1 MEDKAG
7 DHWVKVLES
16 AKIAVQF
23 KRLPL
28 SYRIS
33 GGALAAT
40 WSCFHTSR
48 KIKQSLRWTNGRSIF
63 FLHAAS

>member
-33 GGALAAT
+33 GAT
-40 WSCFHTSR
+40 PPPGCFGCYLVMLSH
-48 KIKQSLRWTNGRSIF
+48 
-63 FLHAAS
+63 